1 MERRN
6 FIKLAGVAAFSAVQS
21 SGVAES
27 IFANSNFQLKKGV
40 RNAGGKKP
48 NFLFIMADDCTYRD
62 IGCYGGQAHTPN
74 IDKLVPE
81 AMKFTNCFQAAP
93 MCSPTRH
100 NIYSG
105 LYPVKSGAYPNHAVA
120 KEGTKSIVHYLKPLG
135 YRVAL
140 SGKKH
145 IAPEEVY
152 PFEYSGNKN
161 PDMGAVE
168 SLFSEC
174 SNTETPFCLFACS
187 NEPHTPWNKGDPSA
201 YDADDVELRPY
212 IPDTPVVRESMTKYL
227 AEVTYFDSQ
236 VGQLLDLLDKHNLS
250 DNTMVMVVSEQ
261 GNALPFAKWTCYEDG
276 LGSIMIVRWPGKVE
290 AGSKSDAIVEYVD
303 VTPTFIE
310 AAGGKP
316 PEILDGKSM
325 LGLLTGKT
333 DKHKDYTFGIH
344 TSRGILKNKQPY
356 PIRSV
361 RDENYRLI
369 WNLIPENEF
378 QNVVT
383 ENPSSEFQ
391 SMLDLAASG
400 DEHAQEYTHKY
411 QHRPEFELY
420 NIKQDPANI
429 NNLADEPGYEEVF
442 KRLKGKL
449 DEWMKDQGDRG
460 IQTELNAYDH
470 QR

>member
-21 SGVAES
+21 SSMAES
-27 IFANSNFQLKKGV
+27 IFASENFKLNKKISNTGSD
-40 RNAGGKKP
+40 KP

-81 AMKFTNCFQAAP
+81 GMKFTNCFQAAP

-100 NIYSG
+100 NIYTG
-105 LYPVKSGAYPNHAVA
+105 LYPVKSGAYPNHAFA

-140 SGKKH
+140 SGKTH
-145 IAPEEVY
+145 IAPDEVF
-152 PFEYSGNKN
+152 PFEYSGSKN

-174 SNTETPFCLFACS
+174 KDTQTPFCLFACS
-187 NEPHTPWNKGDPSA
+187 NEPHTPWNKGNPSA
-201 YDADDVELRPY
+201 YDADEVELRPY

-227 AEVTYFDSQ
+227 AEITYFDNQ
-236 VGQLLDLLDKHNLS
+236 VGQLLNLLDEYGLS

-290 AGSKSDAIVEYVD
+290 AGSISEAIVEYVD

-310 AAGGKP
+310 AAGGNP
-316 PEILDGKSM
+316 PEVLDGKSM

-333 DKHKDYTFGIH
+333 KEHKDYTFGIH
-344 TSRGILKNKQPY
+344 TSTGILKNKQPY

-369 WNLIPENEF
+369 WNLMPNNEF
-378 QNVVT
+378 QNVTT

-391 SMLDLAASG
+391 SMLDLAAAG
-400 DEHAQEYTHKY
+400 DEHAQKYTHKY

-420 NIKQDPANI
+420 NIKEDPANI

-442 KRLKGKL
+442 KRLKTKL
-449 DEWMKDQGDRG
+449 DEWMQDQGDRG
-460 IQTELNAYDH
+460 IQTELNAYNH
-470 QR
+470 QI